1 MDLSGLLWG
10 VYCPP
15 CQSLSHLTAHRV
27 AAFLLLWANL
37 LSEEEGEDD
46 VDVEEE
52 AEEGEEGEKQ
62 PEYQF
67 SHSSTACN

>member
-1 MDLSGLLWG
+1 M
-10 VYCPP
+10 
-15 CQSLSHLTAHRV
+15 
-27 AAFLLLWANL
+27 WANL

-67 SHSSTACN
+67 SHSSTAYN